1 MFENDRENVFGSLQS
16 NFLELLLFFF
26 CSYLIVT
33 KKRSYGGLMFENDRE
48 NVFGT
53 LQSNFLELFVLL
65 APDSHK
71 NREVI
76 VDYNV

>member
-1 MFENDRENVFGSLQS
+1 
-16 NFLELLLFFF
+16 
-26 CSYLIVT
+26 
-33 KKRSYGGLMFENDRE
+33 MFENDRE

-71 NREVI
+71 NREVM
-76 VDYNV
+76 VDYNVWKSQRKFDLNPV